1 MYQAEEQQ
9 GKETKKGKQQA
20 HVKKNPK
27 GKKKSPYPEVTAMFQ
42 KHWEC
47 HILVWEQWSCCCF
60 LLRDFID
67 FSSSAKS

>member
-27 GKKKSPYPEVTAMFQ
+27 GKKKITLSRGDCNVPETLGVSYPCLGAM
-42 KHWEC
+42 
-47 HILVWEQWSCCCF
+47 V
-60 LLRDFID
+60 LLLLFAQRFY
-67 FSSSAKS
+67 